1 MDKKMDNNLAFE
13 SFLEHV
19 QLQYGEYL
27 GPVIALPMK
36 PMNSGVH
43 VFYEQVAVNL
53 KQFSHPGCLLEK
65 LSV

>member
-1 MDKKMDNNLAFE
+1 MTGQKVAGMARKWTRKWTRIWPFE

-36 PMNSGVH
+36 PM
-43 VFYEQVAVNL
+43 
-53 KQFSHPGCLLEK
+53 K
-65 LSV
+65 LWSTHFL

>member
-13 SFLEHV
+13 SFLEHL

-43 VFYEQVAVNL
+43 VFYEQ
-53 KQFSHPGCLLEK
+53 SI
-65 LSV
+65 